1 MLFRLIHQAE
11 HHIGPHFAQLARGL
25 GSYGSAEVA
34 TRLVRLLTT
43 VVIARS
49 LAPAIVGEAALALT
63 VFELVRVLERI
74 GTGQQI
80 VQANADA
87 LAATCNSVQRFYAAW
102 TGALMIV
109 QLLVAAALALVF
121 GRPIA
126 GGMLAVLTLVYPF
139 MAGGHVQFYL
149 AMRAGLVARLARIGA
164 WQAIADQIL
173 TAALLLIW
181 PSPWSIVLPKLLTA
195 PIWLIL
201 ARRAAPWQPDHA
213 AGLLPASQMLR
224 FAGPIMLADGMT
236 ALRTQGD
243 NLVIAAMLG
252 TSALGT
258 YYFAFNAGVGIISSL
273 VSAFGSVAFPML
285 CAAKAGAARMGMLR
299 RLVIGGAAVF
309 VPIIALQALAAPLYV
324 PLVFG
329 AHWAF
334 AAPLIA
340 ILCLAGL
347 PLLVAQITGC
357 WLRAEGRVGTDA
369 AGSTLTCVLA
379 LGGLWL
385 GAHFGGLTFAVIGL
399 IAGQTLGALWNG
411 VRILIPAL
419 NQRQHYAL
427 RTESRS

>member
-1 MLFRLIHQAE
+1 MPLRLIQKAE
-11 HHIGPHFAQLARGL
+11 HRIGPHFAQLARGL

-80 VQANADA
+80 VQAEASD
-87 LAATCNSVQRFYAAW
+87 LAATCNSVQRFYAGW

-109 QLLVAAALALVF
+109 QLLVGALLAMVFHRTTAAA
-121 GRPIA
+121 
-126 GGMLAVLTLVYPF
+126 MLSALTLVYPF

-149 AMRAGLVARLARIGA
+149 AMRAGLVSRLARIGA
-164 WQAIADQIL
+164 SQAIADQIL
-173 TAALLLIW
+173 TAVLLLFW
-181 PSPWSIVLPKLLTA
+181 PNPWSIVLPKLLTA
-195 PIWLIL
+195 PLWLIL
-201 ARRAAPWQPDHA
+201 ARRAAPWQPDRA
-213 AGLLPASQMLR
+213 AGLIPAARMLR
-224 FAGPIMLADGMT
+224 YAGPIMLADGMA

-243 NLVIAAMLG
+243 NLIIAAVLG

-258 YYFAFNAGVGIISSL
+258 YYFAFNAGVGIVSSL
-273 VSAFGSVAFPML
+273 VTAFGSVAFPML
-285 CAAKAGAARMGMLR
+285 CGAKAGPARIGMLR
-299 RLVIGGAAVF
+299 RIALGGAAVF
-309 VPIIALQALAAPLYV
+309 VPIVALQALAAPFYV

-340 ILCLAGL
+340 ILCLAGV

-357 WLRAEGRVGTDA
+357 WLRAEGKVGTDA
-369 AGSTLTCVLA
+369 ASSTLTCVLA

-385 GAHFGGLTFAVIGL
+385 GAHFGELKFAVIGL

-411 VRILIPAL
+411 ARVLLPAL
-419 NQRQHYAL
+419 DIPRSLNL
-427 RTESRS
+427 RSEPCS

>member
-1 MLFRLIHQAE
+1 MPLRLIQKAE
-11 HHIGPHFAQLARGL
+11 NHIGPHFAQLARGL

-34 TRLVRLLTT
+34 TRIVRLLTT

-49 LAPAIVGEAALALT
+49 LAPEIVGEAALALT

-80 VQANADA
+80 VQAKADE
-87 LAATCNSVQRFYAAW
+87 LAATCNSVQRFYAGW

-109 QLLVAAALALVF
+109 QLLVAALLALAF
-121 GRPIA
+121 HRPTA
-126 GGMLAVLTLVYPF
+126 GAMLAVLTLVYPF

-149 AMRAGLVARLARIGA
+149 AMRAGQVARLARIGA
-164 WQAIADQIL
+164 CQSIADQIL
-173 TAALLLIW
+173 TAALLLLW
-181 PSPWSIVLPKLLTA
+181 PNAWSIVLPKLLTA

-201 ARRAAPWQPDHA
+201 ARRAAPWRPDRA
-213 AGLLPASQMLR
+213 AGQLPASRMLR
-224 FAGPIMLADGMT
+224 YAGPIMLADGMT

-243 NLVIAAMLG
+243 NLIIAALLG

-258 YYFAFNAGVGIISSL
+258 YYFAFNAGVGIVSSL
-273 VSAFGSVAFPML
+273 VTAFGSVAFPML
-285 CAAKAGAARMGMLR
+285 CAAKVGAARMGVLR

-309 VPIIALQALAAPLYV
+309 VPIVALQALAAPLYV

-357 WLRAEGRVGTDA
+357 WLRAEGRVGIDA
-369 AGSTLTCVLA
+369 ANSTLTCALA

-385 GAHFGGLTFAVIGL
+385 GAHFGGLMLAVIGL
-399 IAGQTLGALWNG
+399 IAGQTAGALWNG
-411 VRILIPAL
+411 ARILLPAL
-419 NQRQHYAL
+419 DLPRRHAL
-427 RTESRS
+427 RSEFGS

>member
-1 MLFRLIHQAE
+1 LPLRLIQNAE
-11 HHIGPHFAQLARGL
+11 RRVGPHFAQLARGL
-25 GSYGSAEVA
+25 GSYGSAELA
-34 TRLVRLLTT
+34 ARLVRLMTT

-80 VQANADA
+80 VQAKAEA
-87 LAATCNSVQRFYAAW
+87 LPAICNSVQRFYACW

-109 QLLVAAALALVF
+109 QLLVAAALALAF
-121 GRPIA
+121 HRPTA
-126 GGMLAVLTLVYPF
+126 AAMLAALTLVYPF

-149 AMRAGLVARLARIGA
+149 AMRAGHVARLARIGA
-164 WQAIADQIL
+164 CQSVADQLL
-173 TAALLLIW
+173 TAALLLLW

-195 PIWLIL
+195 PIWLVL
-201 ARRAAPWQPDHA
+201 ARRAAPWRPDRT
-213 AGLLPASQMLR
+213 AGLLPAAQMLR
-224 FAGPIMLADGMT
+224 YAGPIMLADGMT

-243 NLVIAAMLG
+243 NLIIAATLG

-273 VSAFGSVAFPML
+273 VSAFGAVAFPML
-285 CAAKAGAARMGMLR
+285 CAASAGAARIGVLR
-299 RLVIGGAAVF
+299 RIALGGAAVF
-309 VPIIALQALAAPLYV
+309 VPIIAVQALAAPLYV

-334 AAPLIA
+334 AAPLIT

-347 PLLVAQITGC
+347 PLLIAQITGS
-357 WLRAEGRVGTDA
+357 WLRAEGRVVTDA

-385 GAHFGGLTFAVIGL
+385 GAQWGGITSAAIGL
-399 IAGQTLGALWNG
+399 IAGQTAGALWNG
-411 VRILIPAL
+411 ARILLPAL
-419 NQRQHYAL
+419 DLPSLQAPCS
-427 RTESRS
+427 ESRS